1 MSLFEFSDISK
12 SEETIQRTWADFRS
26 ALATGVFSYNELDA
40 AKANTTF
47 LKVFDDLFS
56 HCHPFLMYQQKA
68 MHVLRLQKDVYEIR
82 INYWIFQDVRLPGTS
97 QVPSYDSENSLVP
110 LSVFHWLSV

>member
-12 SEETIQRTWADFRS
+12 SEETIQRTWEDFRS

-56 HCHPFLMYQQKA
+56 HCHYIEKA
-68 MHVLRLQKDVYEIR
+68 D
-82 INYWIFQDVRLPGTS
+82 T
-97 QVPSYDSENSLVP
+97 
-110 LSVFHWLSV
+110 LSFSCSPAVEEDNNAVE

>member
-12 SEETIQRTWADFRS
+12 SEETIQRTWEDFRS

-56 HCHPFLMYQQKA
+56 HCHPVSIPA
-68 MHVLRLQKDVYEIR
+68 INVIR
-82 INYWIFQDVRLPGTS
+82 RTKTIVTTDMLSFCLFFIFAFFILFS
-97 QVPSYDSENSLVP
+97 
-110 LSVFHWLSV
+110 

>member
-68 MHVLRLQKDVYEIR
+68 YQPAPQL
-82 INYWIFQDVRLPGTS
+82 
-97 QVPSYDSENSLVP
+97 
-110 LSVFHWLSV
+110 

>member
-12 SEETIQRTWADFRS
+12 SEETIQRTWEVFRS

-47 LKVFDDLFS
+47 LKVFDDLF
-56 HCHPFLMYQQKA
+56 HTVILFLIYQQKA
-68 MHVLRLQKDVYEIR
+68 Y
-82 INYWIFQDVRLPGTS
+82 
-97 QVPSYDSENSLVP
+97 
-110 LSVFHWLSV
+110 

>member
-12 SEETIQRTWADFRS
+12 SEETIQRTWEDFRS

-56 HCHPFLMYQQKA
+56 HTAIRFLMHQQKA
-68 MHVLRLQKDVYEIR
+68 YYPAPRL
-82 INYWIFQDVRLPGTS
+82 
-97 QVPSYDSENSLVP
+97 
-110 LSVFHWLSV
+110 

>member
-12 SEETIQRTWADFRS
+12 SEESIQRTWEDFRS
-26 ALATGVFSYNELDA
+26 ALASGVFLYNELDA

-56 HCHPFLMYQQKA
+56 HCHRSLMFQQKA
-68 MHVLRLQKDVYEIR
+68 YYPAPRL
-82 INYWIFQDVRLPGTS
+82 
-97 QVPSYDSENSLVP
+97 
-110 LSVFHWLSV
+110 

>member
-12 SEETIQRTWADFRS
+12 SEETIQRTWEDFRS

-56 HCHPFLMYQQKA
+56 HCHV
-68 MHVLRLQKDVYEIR
+68 VLYPNHAARTNDARQTR
-82 INYWIFQDVRLPGTS
+82 GCRCIFVKRDK
-97 QVPSYDSENSLVP
+97 
-110 LSVFHWLSV
+110 